1 MQLKPPVSLEQMES
15 LWSAGEKQAVLN
27 RMAVAIIGGAKTV
40 KANLER
46 LLEVT
51 AADELI
57 FVSDLYE
64 HEDRLRSFEIV
75 AQIKEESMSLEREE
89 KGNLLVK

>member
-1 MQLKPPVSLEQMES
+1 MLS
-15 LWSAGEKQAVLN
+15 
-27 RMAVAIIGGAKTV
+27 RMAAASIGGAETV

-51 AADELI
+51 EADELI

-64 HEDRLRSFEIV
+64 HQDRLRSFEIV
-75 AQIKEESMSLEREE
+75 AQIKNQSMRLEREE
-89 KGNLLVK
+89 RGNLLVK